1 MHVIYVLSVAFN
13 KIQLDQKQNTKQK
26 LEIKTVNIK
35 EK

>member
-1 MHVIYVLSVAFN
+1 MHVICVLSVAFN
-13 KIQLDQKQNTKQK
+13 KIQLDQKQNTTQE